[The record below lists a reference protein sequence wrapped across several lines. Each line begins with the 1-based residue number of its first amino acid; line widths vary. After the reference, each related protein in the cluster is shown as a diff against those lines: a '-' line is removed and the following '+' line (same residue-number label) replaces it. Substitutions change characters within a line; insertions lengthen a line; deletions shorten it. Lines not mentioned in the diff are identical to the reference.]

1 MNQTLNQDQNNNLE
15 TKTATERPTE
25 GIGLLIGKNVTDLKK
40 ELGEPQRIDETQYG
54 YQWYIY
60 NLDYSRYLQV
70 GVQENQVVTVY
81 ALGDQL
87 NVSPF
92 KIGQPVEEIFNTLV
106 INMNLDI
113 EWHGST
119 YRFELNDMDVNIRPL
134 LRLGDIF
141 VQLNIDKFTGNL
153 LSVRF
158 LNTETLIE
166 QRPYELIYRG
176 ELIEPAEPSEAL
188 WRLIEEGNEREIFD
202 ITNVIRVRHKLNP
215 LTWDE
220 QTAQVASGHSMDMY
234 ESEDFSHISSK
245 YGSLSDRLEA
255 AQVTY
260 KAAGENIAANYTD
273 GPAVVEGWL
282 NSKGHRDSLLNEE
295 FTHLGVGVYQ
305 KYYTQNFIQKTDQ

>member
-15 TKTATERPTE
+15 TKTAERPKE

-70 GVQENQVVTVY
+70 GVQEDQVVTVY

-106 INMNLDI
+106 INMNLEI

-158 LNTETLIE
+158 LNAETLIE

-215 LTWDE
+215 LIWDE